1 MDRQPSYEELAL
13 QVETL
18 KKSLQLKNAILDA
31 SVDMIMQYDTDLNI
45 VWANRRAA
53 AVINKRLPDI
63 LGRKCHDVFQEKDQP
78 CKGCPCIKA
87 LQTGRMEHA
96 VVHQPAMKHLGD
108 TYWENFSIPITD
120 DNGQIIFLTEI
131 ARNVTERLHTESALR
146 ESEERYRLLSDVTME
161 GILIHKN
168 GVVRDLNHALTKIL
182 GYERDELIGT
192 NILEL
197 AVHPDDQDT
206 VRRNIAKHYAHPYT
220 IKSVRKNGDLFFAEL
235 EGRDFARKDETLRVA
250 AVRDVSARVQTE
262 AAIVASERKWRNIL
276 VNVPQIGLSLDNQ
289 GRIVF
294 ANKHFLQLTDWR
306 KEDVLGKNWF
316 DMFIPEAL
324 RSDVKNVFNAVMRG
338 EGRLDLST
346 YENEILTRS
355 GERRNVAWS
364 NVLTRDVHGGIVDVT
379 CLGVDLTERKQAE
392 TALKASHERFLTVL
406 NSIEATIYAAD
417 IQTYEILFMNQYMID
432 DLGRDMTGEICWK
445 AFRGRSRPC
454 QECTNARLV
463 DENGRPADVYIWQ
476 EKKPI
481 SNRWFIN
488 YDRAV
493 EWVDGRLVR
502 LQIATDITKI
512 KSMEERLRRA
522 QKLESIGNLA
532 GGIAHDFNNLLF
544 PIIGMAELLME
555 DLAPGSPEY
564 ENAQEIFKAGNRGS
578 DLVRQ
583 ILAFSRQTE
592 HKMLP
597 IRLQPIVKEVFKLLR
612 ASIPANIEIEKQI
625 DSDCGRVMAD
635 PTQIHQIAM
644 NLMTNAY
651 HALEKS
657 GGTITVQLSE
667 TNARGEDMFDNR
679 LEPGRYARLRI
690 SDNGC
695 GIDPAIMDLIF
706 EPYFTTKDKGK
717 GTGLGLAT
725 AYGITREHK
734 GDIKVYSTPGIGT
747 TFDVY
752 LPLMET
758 PAASEPPEKS
768 AELQRGLERIL
779 LVDDEA
785 AVVGIEKQ
793 MLERLGYRVA
803 ERTSS
808 SDALK
813 AFAAQPA
820 AFDLVISDMTM
831 PNMTGDQLA
840 RELIAMRPDIPI
852 IICTGFSEHINQ
864 QKATAMG
871 IRGFLMKP
879 IVKSEL
885 AKMVR
890 KVLDEK

>member
-1 MDRQPSYEELAL
+1 MDRQPTYEELAL

-31 SVDMIMQYDTDLNI
+31 SV
-45 VWANRRAA
+45 
-53 AVINKRLPDI
+53 
-63 LGRKCHDVFQEKDQP
+63 G
-78 CKGCPCIKA
+78 
-87 LQTGRMEHA
+87 
-96 VVHQPAMKHLGD
+96 
-108 TYWENFSIPITD
+108 
-120 DNGQIIFLTEI
+120 
-131 ARNVTERLHTESALR
+131 
-146 ESEERYRLLSDVTME
+146 
-161 GILIHKN
+161 
-168 GVVRDLNHALTKIL
+168 
-182 GYERDELIGT
+182 
-192 NILEL
+192 
-197 AVHPDDQDT
+197 
-206 VRRNIAKHYAHPYT
+206 
-220 IKSVRKNGDLFFAEL
+220 
-235 EGRDFARKDETLRVA
+235 
-250 AVRDVSARVQTE
+250 
-262 AAIVASERKWRNIL
+262 
-276 VNVPQIGLSLDNQ
+276 
-289 GRIVF
+289 
-294 ANKHFLQLTDWR
+294 
-306 KEDVLGKNWF
+306 
-316 DMFIPEAL
+316 
-324 RSDVKNVFNAVMRG
+324 
-338 EGRLDLST
+338 
-346 YENEILTRS
+346 
-355 GERRNVAWS
+355 
-364 NVLTRDVHGGIVDVT
+364 
-379 CLGVDLTERKQAE
+379 
-392 TALKASHERFLTVL
+392 FLTVL

-476 EKKPI
+476 EKKPL

-555 DLAPGSPEY
+555 DLPPGSPEH
-564 ENAQEIFKAGNRGS
+564 ENAQEIFKAGKRGS

-597 IRLQPIVKEVFKLLR
+597 IRLQPIVKEVLKLLR
-612 ASIPANIEIEKQI
+612 ASIPANIEITKQI
-625 DSDCGRVMAD
+625 DSGCGRIMAD

-644 NLMTNAY
+644 NLITNAY

-657 GGTITVQLSE
+657 GGTITVTLSE
-667 TNARGEDMFDNR
+667 TSARGEDMFDNR
-679 LEPGRYARLRI
+679 LEPGGYARLRI

-758 PAASEPPEKS
+758 PATSELPEKS

-793 MLERLGYRVA
+793 MLERLGYRVT

-813 AFAAQPA
+813 AFAAHPGD
-820 AFDLVISDMTM
+820 FDLVISDMTM

-840 RELIAMRPDIPI
+840 RQLIAMRPDIPI

-864 QKATAMG
+864 HKASTMG
-871 IRGFLMKP
+871 IKGLLMKP